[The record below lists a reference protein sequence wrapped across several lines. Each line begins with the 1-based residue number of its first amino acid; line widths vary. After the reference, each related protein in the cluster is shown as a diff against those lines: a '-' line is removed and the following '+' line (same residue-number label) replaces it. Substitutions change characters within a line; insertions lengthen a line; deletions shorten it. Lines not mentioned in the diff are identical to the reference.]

1 MNEIVTKALE
11 HGHTIDITTTG
22 RKSGLPRRIEI
33 EFYNSE
39 GRLYIWGRTATFRDW
54 FANLQA
60 QPEFI
65 FHLKGDV
72 QVDLPARATFITDR
86 AERRNILSKLIQMTK
101 SNADL
106 EALVEAGPLVQVT
119 IETDLQ

>member
-11 HGHTIDITTTG
+11 HGHAIDITTTG

-39 GRLYIWGRTATFRDW
+39 GRLYIWGRTSTFRDW

-60 QPEFI
+60 HPEFI
-65 FHLKGDV
+65 FHVKGDV

>member
-11 HGHTIDITTTG
+11 HGHAIDITTTG

-33 EFYNSE
+33 EFYNLE
-39 GRLYIWGRTATFRDW
+39 GRLYLWSRTATFRNW

-60 QPEFI
+60 HPEFM